1 MNHHSL
7 VKMPNNNSQFIRKH
21 EVEFGLV
28 VTETWTV
35 RNEVKSVSCRFCSY
49 YGRNEGQA
57 GKRKRTNNSKFFRS
71 PFLPA
76 NYRVHLESQ
85 HAEEWANYSLL
96 RTLVEKTAFFE
107 KELFGNTILSH
118 VDLEVNNL
126 RILIDKPIVDNLIGQ
141 LLLRDEVDMMEEND
155 DEMVLRFKDRGNRFR
170 EIRSMQ
176 QWHRIAIFIVTELL

>member
-7 VKMPNNNSQFIRKH
+7 VKMPNSNSQFNRKH

-28 VTETWTV
+28 ITETGTV

-49 YGRNEGQA
+49 YGRNGGQA
-57 GKRKRTNNSKFFRS
+57 GKRKRTNNVKFFRS
-71 PFLPA
+71 PFLPS

-85 HAEEWANYSLL
+85 HAEEWADHSSL

-107 KELFGNTILSH
+107 QELFGNAILSH

-126 RILIDKPIVDNLIGQ
+126 RIL
-141 LLLRDEVDMMEEND
+141 
-155 DEMVLRFKDRGNRFR
+155 
-170 EIRSMQ
+170 
-176 QWHRIAIFIVTELL
+176 TTYCYC